1 MSQAGPL
8 VYQITDKGCSCVADL
23 DSEALALTN
32 QASLHSRVGPKGGD
46 EF

>member
-8 VYQITDKGCSCVADL
+8 VYQIIDKGRSGIADL
-23 DSEALALTN
+23 DSGALALTN
-32 QASLHSRVGPKGGD
+32 QASLNSRVGPKGGD